1 MQGESG
7 TKTAAPHS
15 QQSCVGCPLEAG
27 QVCRHTPGGL
37 VDFGLLAVGFFI
49 PFVAGMML
57 SGYWLALGL
66 WLLLAGAFFGYVE
79 ALVLCRHCP
88 HYAGAR
94 LTLGCHADYGLARV
108 PGFSPRPLTQRE
120 KIVFLSYTAV
130 LGLYYLPFLVAGHQ
144 WLLLFIAT
152 GALATW
158 FYILLR
164 TQCTR
169 CCHVFCPANRVPP
182 EVREEVF
189 EHCTVLAGA
198 RSLSQGWLDQKLRGG
213 GCSEGR

>member
-7 TKTAAPHS
+7 TRTTAAGSRH
-15 QQSCVGCPLEAG
+15 SCVGCPLEAG

-49 PFVAGMML
+49 PFVAGMIL
-57 SGYWLALGL
+57 SGYWLAFGL

-79 ALVLCRHCP
+79 AMVLCRHCP

-108 PGFSPRPLTQRE
+108 PGFSPRPLTRRE
-120 KIVFLSYTAV
+120 KTVFMAYAGV
-130 LGLYYLPFLVAGHQ
+130 LGLYYVPFLVAGHQ
-144 WLLLFIAT
+144 WLLLLIAT

-158 FYILLR
+158 FYTLLR

-169 CCHVFCPANRVPP
+169 CCHVFCPANRVPQ
-182 EVREEVF
+182 ELREEVF
-189 EHCTVLAGA
+189 DHCTVLAGA
-198 RSLSQGWLDQKLRGG
+198 RSLSQDWLEQEVRGG
-213 GCSEGR
+213 GGGEGR